1 MQAMRKFL
9 LGILLLLVLVAGVTG
24 CGAWHRYDRR
34 LVRADSLMWSNPDS
48 ALALVEAIG
57 PDSLRGE
64 GGRAYRDLLL
74 TQARYKAYQEIT
86 ASDDSAITRAM
97 AWYRAHGG
105 EREKLTRAYLY
116 KGAVMQEL
124 GHVDSAMYY
133 YKTAEVTADPKD
145 YANLGQINTRIAALY
160 NDYYADLQ
168 ICYDKY
174 KQALKYYQLT
184 GNKLLQLI
192 CMLRMAGCSGVM
204 HNEDA
209 EQLLNQATQLA
220 IELKDS
226 SNYYLCQ
233 ELLCRQLSYG
243 GKSVTRA
250 KQIAMHCLNDYRD
263 YIDHDLLL
271 DIADIYAYSG
281 MPDSARYYL
290 DLVTENT
297 SMNNLEQVK
306 TRKYYILSR
315 ITRLE
320 GDTSLSKHYDML
332 AHQVSDSILDSD
344 IRYQIQQ
351 IENENNFEQT
361 KNQVQT
367 IRNLRWWIM
376 SVILLA
382 AIILAAFGFY
392 HYRKVCYINSIIQE
406 IQHAEINKHEELL
419 EQLGSHDEILSNT
432 ENTSQNDVISLF
444 IDDLVSF
451 MQTTIDSSQHDGP
464 TVIRKRVKEE
474 IDNMA
479 ANEEF
484 WKALRTHVNK
494 THDNLISRLAQNSR
508 ITEADLRFIELC
520 CCGFNYVEISIIMGY
535 TPKYISQKR
544 KTIASK
550 LHLRMPLQDY
560 LDHSK
565 KQQ

>member
-1 MQAMRKFL
+1 M

-34 LVRADSLMWSNPDS
+34 LVAADSLMWSNPDS
-48 ALALVEAIG
+48 ALAMVEAIG

-64 GGRAYRDLLL
+64 GDRAYRDLLL

-97 AWYRAHGG
+97 AYYSAHSG

-124 GHVDSAMYY
+124 NRVDSAMYY

-145 YANLGQINTRIAALY
+145 YANLGQINTRIADLY
-160 NDYYADLQ
+160 NDYYADSQ
-168 ICYDKY
+168 ICYDKN
-174 KQALKYYQLT
+174 KQALQYYKLT
-184 GNKLLQLI
+184 GNKPLQLV
-192 CMLRMAGCSGVM
+192 CMLNMAGCSGIM
-204 HNEDA
+204 HRDDA
-209 EQLLNQATQLA
+209 EQLLNQATELA
-220 IELKDS
+220 IELNDS
-226 SNYYLCQ
+226 LCYYQCQ
-233 ELLCRQLSYG
+233 ELLCRQFSYR
-243 GKSVTRA
+243 GKSVAKA

-271 DIADIYAYSG
+271 DLADIYAYSG

-290 DLVTENT
+290 DLATASAMMTNP
-297 SMNNLEQVK
+297 EQVQ
-306 TRKYYILSR
+306 TRKYFILSR
-315 ITRLE
+315 ITRIE
-320 GDTSLSKHYDML
+320 GDTALSNHYDML
-332 AHQVSDSILDSD
+332 AHQLSDSILDSD
-344 IRYQIQQ
+344 NRYQIQQ

-361 KNQVQT
+361 ENQLQT

-376 SVILLA
+376 SVLLLA
-382 AIILAAFGFY
+382 AIILAVFSFY
-392 HYRKVCYINSIIQE
+392 HYRKMRYINSIIHE
-406 IQHAEINKHEELL
+406 LQHTEINKHEELL
-419 EQLGSHDEILSNT
+419 EQIGSQDEVD
-432 ENTSQNDVISLF
+432 SQNGVISHF
-444 IDDLVSF
+444 IGNLVSF